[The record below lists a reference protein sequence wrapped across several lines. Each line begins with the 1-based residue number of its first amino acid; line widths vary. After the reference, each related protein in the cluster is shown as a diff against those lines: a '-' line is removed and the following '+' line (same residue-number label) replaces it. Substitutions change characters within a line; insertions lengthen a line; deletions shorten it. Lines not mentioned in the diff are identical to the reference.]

1 MYLLTNRGVY
11 LEKPF
16 GRDLCRT
23 ETGQLIRDANQLT
36 GFYIVRVFIQ
46 RYFRTV
52 VVVCY

>member
-16 GRDLCRT
+16 GRHLCRT

-52 VVVCY
+52 IVVC